1 MTTELEKMYE
11 FIENSTY
18 IQNINNGRVEVKE
31 HFGATSQAGM
41 AYPRDTLYNN
51 MEKKSSNK
59 TNINKDSQSFSD
71 VGLVTD
77 PFKGGP
83 PDWYLNDQNRNP
95 PPSRPNNGPV
105 VDDFGLEPNDVKG
118 GGKGGSTGGSTGG
131 SIR

>member
-51 MEKKSSNK
+51 TNKKSVNTFHADMTK
-59 TNINKDSQSFSD
+59 SQSN
-71 VGLVTD
+71 
-77 PFKGGP
+77 
-83 PDWYLNDQNRNP
+83 YMNP
-95 PPSRPNNGPV
+95 QQAKV
-105 VDDFGLEPNDVKG
+105 
-118 GGKGGSTGGSTGG
+118 
-131 SIR
+131 I